1 MSGSTFGSFEI
12 GRRAIHVQ
20 QHGAHVT
27 GQNIANANTEGY
39 SRQIQHMKALIPAA
53 VPGVQ
58 TPPGYGVEI
67 SDIDRIR
74 SEFYDNQIL
83 TAINN
88 RSYWGRLGETL
99 GTIEAIFLEPGDLGI
114 NTALS
119 DFFDAW
125 QELSVNPESYAVRI
139 SLREQAD
146 TLISVVG
153 GIYDRLDDL
162 KADLEHE
169 ISATVDDINGLSREI
184 AELNKSII
192 FMQAIGKKS
201 NEMFDERDKRLQELS
216 EILNIR
222 IIQKDNGGVEVLA
235 GGRILVQDDRYFK
248 LHTKEITDEDALQD
262 KLFIYNEMDSLLN
275 ITGGKVKG
283 LLQSY
288 NDEVFAYQ
296 RSVDELVYSLVQQV
310 NALHRD
316 GNGLEGSVGVNF
328 FEAWEDVMPGDI
340 VIDQLSLALG
350 ADEEGNITGLNMG
363 KWPDYNKLLN
373 GNYNISTT
381 IVAAGGMDD
390 SAEVAATY
398 SLNSGPLVANVTVED
413 DNALNSSI
421 LFQVTKVGDDHVYVN
436 YQIYHTD
443 QAGNTTM
450 GEGVKKL
457 YTGGEAYNEGK
468 NQLTYTSKDADGNGL
483 DMVLDLELHGI
494 GNFSVGDKFVI
505 NTAAASIQGDQTLS
519 LTKEGSTVHKLVLA
533 EFDGKTNEIKFFQL
547 DANSG
552 EHRDVTFYVTID
564 ELEDE
569 PEAASF
575 SVGPY
580 QPENMNEYIHR
591 AVKKFR
597 LSNEVRADLANIASA
612 DNKGAVGDGANALSI
627 ARLRDTKVMQ
637 GDKATFQDFFR
648 GMIAE
653 LGVTGREAERMTLA
667 MGAVETRMREHQESV
682 SGVSLD
688 DEMLNLIQFQ
698 HSYNAAAKFLS
709 TIDEMLETLIHN
721 VG

>member
-1 MSGSTFGSFEI
+1 MSSSTFGSFEI

-58 TPPGYGVEI
+58 TPPGYGVEV

-74 SEFYDNQIL
+74 SEFYDNQIM

-99 GTIEAIFLEPGDLGI
+99 GTIEAIFQEPGEMGI

-139 SLREQAD
+139 SLREQAQ
-146 TLISVVG
+146 TLISVVE

-162 KADLEHE
+162 KFDLEKE
-169 ISATVDDINGLSREI
+169 ISATVEDINGLSREI

-201 NEMFDERDKRLQELS
+201 NEMLDERDKRLQELS
-216 EILNIR
+216 ELVNIR
-222 IIQKDNGGVEVLA
+222 VIKKDNGAVEVFA

-248 LHTKEITDEDALQD
+248 LHTEEITNEDKLQD
-262 KLFIYNEMDSLLN
+262 EIFIYNEMDSLLS
-275 ITGGKVKG
+275 ITGGKLKG

-288 NDEVFAYQ
+288 NNELFNYQ
-296 RSVDELVYSLVQQV
+296 RSMDELVYSLVQEV

-316 GNGLEGSVGVNF
+316 GFGLEGSIGVNF
-328 FEAWEDVMPGDI
+328 FEAWEDVMPGEI
-340 VIDQLSLALG
+340 TIDRLSLKLG
-350 ADEEGNITGLNMG
+350 EDKDRNIIGLNMN

-373 GNYNISTT
+373 GDYSISSGVITDET
-381 IVAAGGMDD
+381 PSI
-390 SAEVAATY
+390 AEVATTY
-398 SLNSGPLVANVTVED
+398 SLNGGDLVTTVATD
-413 DNALNSSI
+413 GDNELNSSI
-421 LFQVTKVGDDHVYVN
+421 LFEVTKVGDDHVYVN
-436 YQIYHTD
+436 YHLYHTNKD
-443 QAGNTTM
+443 GVTSY

-457 YTGGEAYNEGK
+457 STGAVNSNMYA
-468 NQLTYTSKDADGNGL
+468 SDGVPVDDWELELVL
-483 DMVLDLELHGI
+483 DMEEI

-505 NTAAASIQGDQTLS
+505 NVAAGSAEDDHTLS
-519 LTKEGSTVHKLVLA
+519 LGYEGGAIYKLVMD
-533 EFDGKTNEIKFFQL
+533 EGNFNEKTHELKFFQL
-547 DANSG
+547 DGNTG
-552 EHRDVTFYVTID
+552 EQRDVIFHVTVN
-564 ELEDE
+564 EFEDE
-569 PEAASF
+569 PDAATF

-580 QPENMNEYIHR
+580 RPENINHYIHR
-591 AVKKFR
+591 AVKKFQI
-597 LSNEVRADLANIASA
+597 SNKVRADLAYIAAA
-612 DNKGAVGDGANALSI
+612 DNTGAAGDGANALSI
-627 ARLRDTKVMQ
+627 ARLRDAKVMQ
-637 GDKATFQDFFR
+637 GDKATFHDFFR

-667 MGAVETRMREHQESV
+667 MGAVETRMREYQESV

-709 TIDEMLETLIHN
+709 TIDEMLEMLINN
-721 VG
+721 VGR